1 MPKLNKSKRPLS
13 IGQIPEFKL
22 SASEAK
28 LHKTSI
34 LAKNAREIEED
45 MIREK
50 SDRLRRARLMAA
62 KEKQA

>member
-1 MPKLNKSKRPLS
+1 MPKLSKSKKPLA

-22 SASEAK
+22 SALEAK

-34 LAKNAREIEED
+34 LAKNTRDIEEEI
-45 MIREK
+45 IREK

-62 KEKQA
+62 KEKEL